1 MLWSLLLKSQWLY
14 CSPALCR
21 TWGAEDSGWPWRPI
35 DLQLK
40 TDLILEVLPGIEMS
54 SQNLPRFPA
63 FLALQGSQQS
73 NPSDGH
79 GSGQRNSGTL
89 WSLLVHRTSAGVY
102 NDWHHWK
109 GWTTPVHL
117 AKESSAKLIYLLV
130 TPVING
136 IPSHAAALNLLTT
149 YLCQP

>member
-1 MLWSLLLKSQWLY
+1 MTLETYWSAAKSWLDFESASRY
-14 CSPALCR
+14 KDEFTKLTKVSC
-21 TWGAEDSGWPWRPI
+21 
-35 DLQLK
+35 
-40 TDLILEVLPGIEMS
+40 LPCTT
-54 SQNLPRFPA
+54 
-63 FLALQGSQQS
+63 SQQS

-79 GSGQRNSGTL
+79 GSGQRNLGTL

-117 AKESSAKLIYLLV
+117 AKENSAKLICLLV
-130 TPVING
+130 TPVTNV

-149 YLCQP
+149 HLYQPQIPSSATLCNVSIGCSFPVIFMSRKNN